1 MITSNRMPLLVAGG
15 LAVLAGFLV
24 HRSIAAREMAV
35 REGWEPVPILV
46 ASAEHDEG
54 EEMTLSGL
62 ARSEMPERFVSASM
76 VRPEHAETLVGQ
88 RLAVPLREGDP
99 ILWSH
104 FEARKE
110 TDRLSR
116 KVMKRAR
123 AVTVSV
129 TEKSSVG
136 GWIRPNDHVDVLATF
151 QDPTSHELSTITLLQ
166 NVIVLATGRE
176 AGRGAGRV
184 WERGYADVSLLVLP
198 EEAELLVLAQEM
210 GTITLV
216 LRHPDEMDT
225 DRDRGRATAGTL
237 LTGERTK
244 TLEKIRHE
252 TIQVIRGNRA
262 VGLQL
267 P

>member
-1 MITSNRMPLLVAGG
+1 MSPHRTPLVVAAI
-15 LAVLAGFLV
+15 LAVLAGVLV
-24 HRSIAAREMAV
+24 HRSLAAREKEV
-35 REGWEPVPILV
+35 RKGWDLVPILV
-46 ASAEHDEG
+46 ASAELDVGG
-54 EEMTLSGL
+54 ELTLDGL
-62 ARSEMPERFVSASM
+62 AASQMPERFVSPSM
-76 VRPEHAETLVGQ
+76 VGPEHADTLVGQ
-88 RLAVPLREGDP
+88 RLAVPLRPGDP
-99 ILWSH
+99 VLWSH
-104 FEARKE
+104 FEPRKE
-110 TDRLSR
+110 AGRLSA

-151 QDPTSHELSTITLLQ
+151 QDPSNQQMATITLLQ
-166 NVIVLATGRE
+166 NVIVLATGKE
-176 AGRGAGRV
+176 AGASGGRI
-184 WERGYADVSLLVLP
+184 WDRGYADVSLLVLP
-198 EEAELLVLAQEM
+198 EEAEILVLAQEM

-216 LRHPDEMDT
+216 LRHPEESDT
-225 DRDRGRATAGTL
+225 DRDRGRATVGTL

-262 VGLQL
+262 VGLSL